1 MGTTTNFPGI
11 KPFPSIQ
18 TITLVQAP
26 ITFLLEFS
34 KSVSSDLSSSVLVPL
49 CSIIHID
56 SVISAKYKPHLL
68 PFLLKTLQPLPVGF
82 RIEPKLLPVFFQSP
96 SLCNPCLWVPVTL
109 SLSHGLFQ
117 PSPTSHSPAHPS
129 VSTPASL
136 SSSLS
141 LLG

>member
-26 ITFLLEFS
+26 IIFLLEFS
-34 KSVSSDLSSSVLVPL
+34 KSILSDLSSSVLVLL
-49 CSIIHID
+49 CSIIHVD
-56 SVISAKYKPHLL
+56 SVISAKYKPQLL
-68 PFLLKTLQPLPVGF
+68 PFLLKTLQSLPVGF
-82 RIEPKLLPVFFQSP
+82 RIEPKLLRFFQSP
-96 SLCNPCLWVPVTL
+96 SLCNPCPWVPVTL
-109 SLSHGLFQ
+109 SLSRGLFQ

-141 LLG
+141 LLA